1 MHAALTADFPAA
13 HHRHAA
19 SASRRQSH
27 FSIKGFV
34 MSANAGHGALIQLLE
49 KNEAMI
55 GFFYRLA
62 TALLVGALIVHLA
75 FAAYYV
81 LAADVVDGSHVLL
94 FAVFNVAA
102 LVAEVFLSRI
112 AFMLGARAGQ
122 LRDTRYALEI
132 ACSDIDPVR
141 FESAARAIMSMRRDV
156 GALKIMDIENVV
168 ERLGKLRG
176 GAA

>member
-1 MHAALTADFPAA
+1 MHAALTADFTAGHVHLAA
-13 HHRHAA
+13 RTP
-19 SASRRQSH
+19 RRQDH
-27 FSIKGFV
+27 FCNQGSV
-34 MSANAGHGALIQLLE
+34 MSENAGHGALIQLLE

-132 ACSDIDPVR
+132 ACSDIDSAR